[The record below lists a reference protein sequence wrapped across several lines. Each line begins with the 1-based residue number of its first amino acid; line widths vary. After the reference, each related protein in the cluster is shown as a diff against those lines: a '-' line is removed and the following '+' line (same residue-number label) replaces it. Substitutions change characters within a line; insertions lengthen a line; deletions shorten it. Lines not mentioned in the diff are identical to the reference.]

1 MISRIRILKALLS
14 YTRKDDLITL
24 ASALSCTFSVIS
36 SRNVSKIMSGLQPYL
51 VLNDAKRPQRPQPQP
66 QVRHNGH
73 LSPLLIRHTVINM
86 YPVCTVNNANH
97 EFYSQPSIH
106 HDQHINILF
115 TTVNIILTTVLLT
128 IISTTV
134 DDAISRSHLGVSIFI

>member
-97 EFYSQPSIH
+97 EFYSQPSIQMMGDH
-106 HDQHINILF
+106 CVTAELLGR
-115 TTVNIILTTVLLT
+115 TLKPAESTVRD
-128 IISTTV
+128 SSFC
-134 DDAISRSHLGVSIFI
+134 DRSVANLR